1 MEIKQIYELVN
12 GVTKEVLGSEA
23 IVKEDLSNVVELG
36 DAVFNANAMDKYVK
50 TLVNHIGRVIFVNR
64 SYRGGVPSVMMD
76 SWEFGSVLEKI
87 QMDMPQATENET
99 WELTD
104 GTSYD
109 PNIFYAPKVS
119 AKFYNKAITF
129 EVPISIT
136 EKQVRQS
143 FDNATQLNSFVSMIY
158 NAVDK
163 SMTVKM
169 ESLIM
174 RTINNEI
181 AETVYA
187 EYNAGKYGA
196 SSGVRAVNLLKL
208 YNDQSGATALTRAK
222 ALKNADFL
230 KFASYTI
237 SLYIDRMTRMSTLF
251 NVGGKERFTPKDLL
265 HIVLLTDFAKATG
278 SYLESDTY
286 HNDLVKIPGY
296 ENVPYWQGSG
306 KTYALDDVSQINV
319 KTASG
324 HDVLIKGVIGVMF
337 DRDALGV
344 CNQDRRTTT
353 SYNPKA
359 EFFNNFV
366 KFECSYFNDLNE
378 NCVVFFLA
386 DSAE

>member
-1 MEIKQIYELVN
+1 MEIKQIFELIN
-12 GVTKEVLGSEA
+12 GVTKEVLGSES
-23 IVKEDLSNVVELG
+23 IVKEDLSNVVDLG
-36 DAVFNANAMDKYVK
+36 DAVFNANAMDKYVR

-87 QMDMPQATENET
+87 QMDMPAATENES

-143 FDNATQLNSFVSMIY
+143 FDNATQLNSFISMIY

-163 SMTVKM
+163 SMTVKI
-169 ESLIM
+169 ESLVM

-181 AETVYA
+181 AETIYN

-208 YNDQSGATALTRAK
+208 FNDQKGGTAITRAQ
-222 ALKNADFL
+222 ALKNPDFL

-237 SLYIDRMTRMSTLF
+237 SLYTDRMTRLSTLF

-286 HNDLVKIPGY
+286 HNELVKLPGY
-296 ENVPYWQGSG
+296 ETVPYWQGSG

-324 HDVLIKGVIGVMF
+324 HDIDIKGIIGVMF

-366 KFECSYFNDLNE
+366 KFDCRYFNDLNE

-386 DSAE
+386 DATE

>member
-1 MEIKQIYELVN
+1 MEIKQIFDLIN
-12 GVTKEVLGSEA
+12 GVTKEVLGAEP
-23 IVKEDLSNVVELG
+23 IVKEDLSNVVDLG
-36 DAVFNANAMDKYVK
+36 DAVFNANAMDKYVR

-64 SYRGGVPSVMMD
+64 TYRGGVPSVLMD

-87 QMDMPQATENET
+87 QMDMPAATENES

-143 FDNATQLNSFVSMIY
+143 FDNATQLNSFISMIY

-163 SMTVKM
+163 SMTVKL
-169 ESLIM
+169 ESLVM

-181 AETVYA
+181 AETIFA
-187 EYNAGKYGA
+187 EYSSGSYGA

-208 YNDQSGATALTRAK
+208 YNDQIGGTAITRAQ
-222 ALKNADFL
+222 ALKNPDFL

-237 SLYIDRMTRMSTLF
+237 SLYTDRMTRLSTLF

-286 HNDLVKIPGY
+286 HNELVKLPGY
-296 ENVPYWQGSG
+296 ETVPYWQGSG

-319 KTASG
+319 TTASG
-324 HDVLIKGVIGVMF
+324 HDINVKGIIGVMF

-366 KFECSYFNDLNE
+366 KFDCRYFNDLNE

>member
-1 MEIKQIYELVN
+1 MEIKQIYTLIN
-12 GVTKEVLGSEA
+12 GVTKEVLGAEP
-23 IVKEDLSNVVELG
+23 IVKEDLSNVVDLG

-64 SYRGGVPSVMMD
+64 TYRGGVPSVLMD

-87 QMDMPQATENET
+87 QMDMPAATENES

-163 SMTVKM
+163 SMTVKI
-169 ESLIM
+169 ESLVM

-181 AETVYA
+181 AETIYA
-187 EYNAGKYGA
+187 EYNAGSYGA

-208 YNDQSGATALTRAK
+208 YNDQSGATALTRAQ
-222 ALKNADFL
+222 ALKSADFL
-230 KFASYTI
+230 KFASYII
-237 SLYIDRMTRMSTLF
+237 SLYTDRMTRLSTLF

-286 HNDLVKIPGY
+286 HNELVKLPGY
-296 ENVPYWQGSG
+296 ETVPYWQGSG

-319 KTASG
+319 TTASG
-324 HDVLIKGVIGVMF
+324 HDINVKGIIGVMF

-366 KFECSYFNDLNE
+366 KFDCRYFNDLNE

>member
-1 MEIKQIYELVN
+1 MEIKQIFELIN
-12 GVTKEVLGSEA
+12 GVTKEVLGSES
-23 IVKEDLSNVVELG
+23 IVKEDLSNVVDLG
-36 DAVFNANAMDKYVK
+36 DAVFNANAMDKYVR

-87 QMDMPQATENET
+87 QMDMPAATENES

-143 FDNATQLNSFVSMIY
+143 FDNATQLNSFISMIY

-163 SMTVKM
+163 SMTVKI
-169 ESLIM
+169 ESLVM

-181 AETVYA
+181 AETIYN

-208 YNDQSGATALTRAK
+208 FNDQKGGTAITRAQ
-222 ALKNADFL
+222 ALKNPDFL
-230 KFASYTI
+230 KFASYQI
-237 SLYIDRMTRMSTLF
+237 SLYTDRMTRLSTLF

-286 HNDLVKIPGY
+286 HNELVKLPGY
-296 ENVPYWQGSG
+296 ETVPYWQGSG

-324 HDVLIKGVIGVMF
+324 HDIDVKGIIGVMF

-366 KFECSYFNDLNE
+366 KFDCRYFNDLNE

-386 DSAE
+386 DAEE

>member
-1 MEIKQIYELVN
+1 MEIKQIYDLIN
-12 GVTKEVLGSEA
+12 GVTKEVLGAEP
-23 IVKEDLSNVVELG
+23 IVKEDLSNVVDLG

-64 SYRGGVPSVMMD
+64 TYRGGVPSVLMD

-87 QMDMPQATENET
+87 QMDMPEATENES

-143 FDNATQLNSFVSMIY
+143 FDNATQLNSFISMIY

-163 SMTVKM
+163 SMTVKI
-169 ESLIM
+169 ESLVM

-181 AETVYA
+181 AETIFA
-187 EYNAGKYGA
+187 EYSSGSYGA

-208 YNDQSGATALTRAK
+208 YNDQIGGTAITRAQ
-222 ALKNADFL
+222 ALKNPDFL

-237 SLYIDRMTRMSTLF
+237 SLYTDRMTRLSTLF

-286 HNDLVKIPGY
+286 HNELVKLPGY
-296 ENVPYWQGSG
+296 ETVPYWQGSG

-319 KTASG
+319 TTASG
-324 HDVLIKGVIGVMF
+324 HDINVKGIIGVMF

-366 KFECSYFNDLNE
+366 KFDCRYFNDLNE

>member
-1 MEIKQIYELVN
+1 MEIKQIYELIN
-12 GVTKEVLGSEA
+12 GVTKEVLGSEP
-23 IVKEDLSNVVELG
+23 IVKEDLSNVVDLG

-50 TLVNHIGRVIFVNR
+50 TLVNHIGKVIFVNR
-64 SYRGGVPSVMMD
+64 SYRGGVPSVLMD
-76 SWEFGSVLEKI
+76 SWEFGSVLQKI
-87 QMDMPQATENET
+87 QMDMPEATENES
-99 WELTD
+99 WELED

-109 PNIFYAPKVS
+109 PNIFYKPKIS
-119 AKFYNKAITF
+119 AKFFNKAITF
-129 EVPISIT
+129 EIPISIT

-143 FDNATQLNSFVSMIY
+143 FDNATQLNAFVSMIY

-169 ESLIM
+169 DSLIM

-187 EYNAGKYGA
+187 EYTDGKYGA

-208 YNDQSGATALTRAK
+208 YNDKHPDAVLTRAK
-222 ALKNADFL
+222 ALEDPEFL
-230 KFASYTI
+230 RFASMTI
-237 SLYIDRMTRMSTLF
+237 SLYTDRMTRMSTLF

-265 HIVLLTDFAKATG
+265 HVVVLTDFAKATE
-278 SYLESDTY
+278 SYLQSNTY
-286 HNDLVKIPGY
+286 HDEMVKLPGY
-296 ENVPYWQGSG
+296 ETVPYWQGSG
-306 KTYALDDVSQINV
+306 KTYALDDVSAINV

-324 HDVLIKGVIGVMF
+324 HDVALKGVIGVMF

-344 CNQDRRTTT
+344 CNEDRRTT
-353 SYNPKA
+353 SNYNPKA

-366 KFECSYFNDLNE
+366 KFDCRYFNDLNE

-386 DSAE
+386 DTAE

>member
-1 MEIKQIYELVN
+1 MEVKQIYELIN
-12 GVTKEVLGSEA
+12 GVTKEVIGQEGL
-23 IVKEDLSNVVELG
+23 VKEDLSNVVDLG

-50 TLVNHIGRVIFVNR
+50 TLVNHIGKVIFVNR
-64 SYRGGVPSVMMD
+64 SYRGGVPSVLMD
-76 SWEFGSVLEKI
+76 SWEFGSVLQKI
-87 QMDMPQATENET
+87 QMDMPEATENES
-99 WELTD
+99 WELED

-109 PNIFYAPKVS
+109 PNIFYKPKIS
-119 AKFYNKAITF
+119 AKFFNKAITF
-129 EVPISIT
+129 EIPISIT

-143 FDNATQLNSFVSMIY
+143 FDNATQLNAFVSMIY

-169 ESLIM
+169 DSLIM

-187 EYNAGKYGA
+187 EYTDGKYGA

-208 YNDQSGATALTRAK
+208 YNDKHPDAVLTRAK
-222 ALKNADFL
+222 ALEDPEFL
-230 KFASYTI
+230 RFASMTI
-237 SLYIDRMTRMSTLF
+237 SLYTDRMTRMSTLF

-265 HIVLLTDFAKATG
+265 HVVVLTDFAKATE
-278 SYLESDTY
+278 SYLQSNTY
-286 HNDLVKIPGY
+286 HDEMVKLPGY
-296 ENVPYWQGSG
+296 ETVPYWQGSG
-306 KTYALDDVSQINV
+306 KTYALDDVSAINV

-324 HDVLIKGVIGVMF
+324 HDVALKGVIGVMF

-344 CNQDRRTTT
+344 CNEDRRTT
-353 SYNPKA
+353 SNYNPKA

-366 KFECSYFNDLNE
+366 KFDCRYFNDLNE

-386 DSAE
+386 DTAE

>member
-1 MEIKQIYELVN
+1 MEIKQIYDLIN
-12 GVTKEVLGSEA
+12 GVTKEVLGAET
-23 IVKEDLSNVVELG
+23 IVKEDLSNVVDLG

-64 SYRGGVPSVMMD
+64 SYRGGVPSVLMD

-87 QMDMPQATENET
+87 QMDMPEATENES

-104 GTSYD
+104 GKSYD

-143 FDNATQLNSFVSMIY
+143 FDNATQLNSFISMIY

-163 SMTVKM
+163 SMTVKI
-169 ESLIM
+169 ESLVM

-181 AETVYA
+181 AETIFA
-187 EYNAGKYGA
+187 EYNSGSYGA

-208 YNDQSGATALTRAK
+208 YNDQIGGTAITRAQ
-222 ALKNADFL
+222 ALKNPDFL

-237 SLYIDRMTRMSTLF
+237 SLYTDRMTRLSTLF

-286 HNDLVKIPGY
+286 HNELVKLPGY
-296 ENVPYWQGSG
+296 ETVPYWQGSG

-319 KTASG
+319 TTASG
-324 HDVLIKGVIGVMF
+324 HDINVKGIIGVMF

-366 KFECSYFNDLNE
+366 KFDCRYFNDLNE

>member
-1 MEIKQIYELVN
+1 MEIKQIFELIN
-12 GVTKEVLGSEA
+12 GVTKEVLGSES
-23 IVKEDLSNVVELG
+23 IVKEDLSNVVDLG
-36 DAVFNANAMDKYVK
+36 DAVFNANAMDKYVR

-87 QMDMPQATENET
+87 QMDMPAATENES

-143 FDNATQLNSFVSMIY
+143 FDNATQLNSFISMIY

-163 SMTVKM
+163 SMTVKI
-169 ESLIM
+169 ESLVM

-181 AETVYA
+181 AETIYN

-208 YNDQSGATALTRAK
+208 YNEQSGGTAITRAQ
-222 ALKNADFL
+222 ALKNPDFL

-237 SLYIDRMTRMSTLF
+237 SLYTDRMTRLSTLF

-286 HNDLVKIPGY
+286 HNELVKLPGY
-296 ENVPYWQGSG
+296 ETVPYWQGSG

-324 HDVLIKGVIGVMF
+324 HDIDVKGIIGVMF

-366 KFECSYFNDLNE
+366 KFDCRYFNDLNE

-386 DSAE
+386 DATE

>member
-1 MEIKQIYELVN
+1 MEIKQIFDLIN
-12 GVTKEVLGSEA
+12 GVTKEVLGSES
-23 IVKEDLSNVVELG
+23 IVKEDLSNVVDLG
-36 DAVFNANAMDKYVK
+36 DAVFNANAMDKYVR

-64 SYRGGVPSVMMD
+64 TYRGGVPSVLMD

-87 QMDMPQATENET
+87 QMDMPAATENES

-143 FDNATQLNSFVSMIY
+143 FDNATQLNSFISMIY

-163 SMTVKM
+163 SMTVKI
-169 ESLIM
+169 ESLVM

-181 AETVYA
+181 AETIFA
-187 EYNAGKYGA
+187 EYNSGSYGA

-208 YNDQSGATALTRAK
+208 YNDQIGGTAITRAQ
-222 ALKNADFL
+222 ALKNPDFL

-237 SLYIDRMTRMSTLF
+237 SLYTDRMTRLSTLF

-286 HNDLVKIPGY
+286 HNELVKLPGY
-296 ENVPYWQGSG
+296 ETVPYWQGSG

-319 KTASG
+319 TTASG
-324 HDVLIKGVIGVMF
+324 HDINVKGIIGVMF

-366 KFECSYFNDLNE
+366 KFDCRYFNDLNE